1 MVKIIQNYIETGF
14 IDKCVRGAP
23 PAPPLESVVVVVGS
37 TFEGVF
43 GAQSG

>member
-23 PAPPLESVVVVVGS
+23 PPLESVVVVVGS